1 MHTIATKAPEVL
13 HLLVQSGNYV
23 RPLLAEPAAFEA
35 LIPVVKAEKESGK
48 CGNNYSKAIPKLSL
62 STLVKN

>member
-13 HLLVQSGNYV
+13 HLLIQSGNYV
-23 RPLLAEPAAFEA
+23 RPLLAETAAFEA
-35 LIPVVKAEKESGK
+35 LIPVVKAEKESGI
-48 CGNNYSKAIPKLSL
+48 CGNNNSNAKPKLSS